1 MEGIAEKISRLP
13 PERQRE
19 IEDFVDFLL
28 SRQSPRE
35 KPGDSP
41 DFLIIPPTQ
50 VPSKPIIL
58 ADEIPFRRDP
68 DILPD
73 YADLGH
79 LADPGE
85 GESKKDSPPSSK
97 KARSFDPGKKLL
109 DWID

>member
-19 IEDFVDFLL
+19 IEDFVDYLL

-41 DFLIIPPTQ
+41 DFLITSPTQ

-73 YADLGH
+73 YADLGQH
-79 LADPGE
+79 ADLGE
-85 GESKKDSPPSSK
+85 GESKKGSPPSIK
-97 KARSFDPGKKLL
+97 KARPSDPGKKLL

>member
-41 DFLIIPPTQ
+41 DFLINPPTQ

-68 DILPD
+68 DILPE
-73 YADLGH
+73 YADLGQH
-79 LADPGE
+79 PDL
-85 GESKKDSPPSSK
+85 GESEMRGDAPLGIKKVRPS
-97 KARSFDPGKKLL
+97 DTDKKLL

>member
-19 IEDFVDFLL
+19 IEDFVDYLL

-35 KPGDSP
+35 KPSDSP
-41 DFLIIPPTQ
+41 DFLITPPTQ
-50 VPSKPIIL
+50 MPSKPIIL

-85 GESKKDSPPSSK
+85 GESKKDALISVKKTRPSDS
-97 KARSFDPGKKLL
+97 GKKLL